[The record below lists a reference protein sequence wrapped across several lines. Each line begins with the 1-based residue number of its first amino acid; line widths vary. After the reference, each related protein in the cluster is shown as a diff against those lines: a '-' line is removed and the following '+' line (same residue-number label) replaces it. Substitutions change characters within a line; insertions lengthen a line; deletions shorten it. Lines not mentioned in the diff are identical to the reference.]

1 MSESDDIRLRGRRRF
16 LASAA
21 TAAAV
26 AATAPVAA
34 AARTTGSASAS
45 SNERATSTESEAF
58 FGLHQAG
65 VSTVQ
70 QTNVYFAAFD
80 LTADKR
86 DDVIALL
93 RAWTAASARLTQG
106 LPAQALTD
114 DPASPELDSFESAGL
129 PSERLTLT
137 FGFGPTMFSK
147 DGKDRY
153 GLARH
158 RPDALA
164 DLPRFNGD
172 QLVPARSGGDL
183 CIQACADNPQ
193 VAFHAVRQLSR
204 IAYGTANIRWAQSGF
219 VAPQKDQGTPRN
231 LMGFRDGTMNVP
243 IRSDAAMNQFIWAGD
258 EGGWMQHGT
267 YMVARPIRIALEHWD
282 RMKLSF
288 QEQVIGREKHSG
300 APLGQKHE
308 NDALALDSNDASGNA
323 VIPENAHVRLGA
335 PENNDGAQ
343 MLRRSYSYDNGLSYI
358 AERWPPWHQGMEFD
372 AGLMFIS
379 YQRDPRTGFV
389 KVFDKMSKFDMM
401 NQFVTHVGGG
411 LFACPPGAKEGGYI
425 GQPLFDLA

>member
-1 MSESDDIRLRGRRRF
+1 MSEPDDPQLRGRRRF

-21 TAAAV
+21 T
-26 AATAPVAA
+26 VAA
-34 AARTTGSASAS
+34 AAATVPVATTARTRAATTTPSHDS
-45 SNERATSTESEAF
+45 SNDSEPF
-58 FGLHQAG
+58 FAQHQAG
-65 VSTVQ
+65 VATMPQ
-70 QTNVYFAAFD
+70 ANVYFAAFD
-80 LTADKR
+80 LTAEKR
-86 DDVIALL
+86 EDVIALL

-106 LPAQALTD
+106 LSAGALTD
-114 DPASPELDSFESAGL
+114 DPASPEADSYDTAGL
-129 PSERLTLT
+129 ATGRLTLT
-137 FGFGPTMFSK
+137 FGFGPGMFTK

-153 GLARH
+153 GLAKH
-158 RPDALA
+158 RPEALA

-172 QLVPARSGGDL
+172 QLVPERTGGDL

-204 IAYGTANIRWAQSGF
+204 LAYGTATIRWAQSGF
-219 VAPQKDQGTPRN
+219 MAAPKDKGTPRN
-231 LMGFRDGTMNVP
+231 LMGFKDGSMNVP
-243 IRSDAAMNQFIWAGD
+243 IRDQAAMNRYVWAGD

-288 QEQVIGREKHSG
+288 QEQVVGRQKHSG
-300 APLGQKHE
+300 APLGQKNE
-308 NDALALDSNDASGNA
+308 NDSLALDANDASGNPI
-323 VIPENAHVRLGA
+323 IPENAHVRLGA

-343 MLRRSYSYDNGLSYI
+343 ILRRAYSYDNGLSYI
-358 AERWPPWHQGMEFD
+358 AERWPPWHQGMAFD
-372 AGLMFIS
+372 AGLLFIC

-389 KVFDKMSKFDMM
+389 KIFDKMSKFDMM

-411 LFACPPGAKEGGYI
+411 LFACPPGAKEGGFI

>member
-1 MSESDDIRLRGRRRF
+1 MSESDDPKLRSRRRF

-34 AARTTGSASAS
+34 AAHGRA
-45 SNERATSTESEAF
+45 ATSSSSSGSGGDSEPF

-65 VSTVQ
+65 VATMPQ
-70 QTNVYFAAFD
+70 ANVYFAAFD
-80 LTADKR
+80 LTTEKR
-86 DDVIALL
+86 EDVVALL

-106 LPAQALTD
+106 LSAVALTD
-114 DPASPELDSFESAGL
+114 DPASPEPDSYDAAGL
-129 PSERLTLT
+129 DADRLTLT
-137 FGFGPTMFSK
+137 FGFGPGMFTK
-147 DGKDRY
+147 DGNDRY
-153 GLARH
+153 GLAKH

-172 QLVPARSGGDL
+172 QLVPERTGGDL

-204 IAYGTANIRWAQSGF
+204 LAYGTANIRWAQSGF
-219 VAPQKDQGTPRN
+219 MAAPKDQGTPRN
-231 LMGFRDGTMNVP
+231 LMGFRDGSMNVP
-243 IRSDAAMNQFIWAGD
+243 IRDAASMDRYIWAGD

-288 QEQVIGREKHSG
+288 QQQVIGREKHSG

-308 NDALALDSNDASGNA
+308 NDALALDSNDASGNPI
-323 VIPENAHVRLGA
+323 IPENAHVRLGA

-372 AGLMFIS
+372 AGLLFIS

-411 LFACPPGAKEGGYI
+411 LFACPPGVKEGGFI

>member
-1 MSESDDIRLRGRRRF
+1 MSESDDPKLRSRRRF

-26 AATAPVAA
+26 AATAPVTAA
-34 AARTTGSASAS
+34 AHGRA
-45 SNERATSTESEAF
+45 ATSSSSSESGGDSEPF

-65 VSTVQ
+65 VATMPQ
-70 QTNVYFAAFD
+70 ANVYFAAFD
-80 LTADKR
+80 LTTEKR
-86 DDVIALL
+86 EDVVALL

-106 LPAQALTD
+106 LSAVALTD
-114 DPASPELDSFESAGL
+114 DSASAEPDSYDAAGL
-129 PSERLTLT
+129 NADRLTLT
-137 FGFGPTMFSK
+137 FGFGPGMFTK

-153 GLARH
+153 GLDKH
-158 RPDALA
+158 RPEALA

-172 QLVPARSGGDL
+172 QLVPERTGGEL

-204 IAYGTANIRWAQSGF
+204 LAYGTATIRWAQSGF
-219 VAPQKDQGTPRN
+219 MAAPKDKGTPRN
-231 LMGFRDGTMNVP
+231 LMGFKDGSMNVP
-243 IRSDAAMNQFIWAGD
+243 IRDEASMNRYVWAGD

-288 QEQVIGREKHSG
+288 QEQVVGRQKHSG
-300 APLGQKHE
+300 APLGQKNE
-308 NDALALDSNDASGNA
+308 NDSLALDANDASGNPI
-323 VIPENAHVRLGA
+323 IPENAHVRLGA

-343 MLRRSYSYDNGLSYI
+343 ILRRAYSYDNGLSYI

-372 AGLMFIS
+372 AGLLFIC

-389 KVFDKMSKFDMM
+389 KIFDKMSKFDMM

-411 LFACPPGAKEGGYI
+411 LFACPPGAREGGYI
-425 GQPLFDLA
+425 GQPLFELT

>member
-1 MSESDDIRLRGRRRF
+1 MSESDDPKLRSRRRF

-26 AATAPVAA
+26 AATAPVTAA
-34 AARTTGSASAS
+34 AHGRA
-45 SNERATSTESEAF
+45 ATSSSSSESGGDSEPF

-65 VSTVQ
+65 VATMPQ
-70 QTNVYFAAFD
+70 ANVYFAAFD
-80 LTADKR
+80 LTTEKR
-86 DDVIALL
+86 EDVVALL

-106 LPAQALTD
+106 LSAVALTE
-114 DPASPELDSFESAGL
+114 DPASPEPDSYDAAGL
-129 PSERLTLT
+129 NADRLTLT
-137 FGFGPTMFSK
+137 FGFGPGMFTK

-153 GLARH
+153 GLDKH
-158 RPDALA
+158 RPEALA

-172 QLVPARSGGDL
+172 QLVPERTGGEL

-204 IAYGTANIRWAQSGF
+204 LAYGTATIRWAQSGF
-219 VAPQKDQGTPRN
+219 MAAPKDKGTPRN
-231 LMGFRDGTMNVP
+231 LMGFKDGSMNVP
-243 IRSDAAMNQFIWAGD
+243 IRDEASMNRYVWAGD

-288 QEQVIGREKHSG
+288 QEQVVGRQKHSG
-300 APLGQKHE
+300 APLGQKNE
-308 NDALALDSNDASGNA
+308 NDSLALDANDASGNPI
-323 VIPENAHVRLGA
+323 IPENAHVRLGA

-343 MLRRSYSYDNGLSYI
+343 ILRRAYSYDNGLSYI

-372 AGLMFIS
+372 AGLLFIC

-389 KVFDKMSKFDMM
+389 KIFDKMSKFDMM

-411 LFACPPGAKEGGYI
+411 LFACPPGAREGGYI
-425 GQPLFDLA
+425 GQPLFELT

>member
-1 MSESDDIRLRGRRRF
+1 MNESDDLRLRGRRRF

-21 TAAAV
+21 TVAVV

-34 AARTTGSASAS
+34 TAHARASSAS
-45 SNERATSTESEAF
+45 SETGSDSEPF
-58 FGLHQAG
+58 FGTHQAG
-65 VSTVQ
+65 VATTPQ
-70 QTNVYFAAFD
+70 ANVYFAAFD
-80 LTADKR
+80 LIAEKR

-106 LPAQALTD
+106 QTADLLTN
-114 DPASPELDSFESAGL
+114 DPATPELDSYETTGL
-129 PSERLTLT
+129 ATDRLTLT
-137 FGFGPTMFSK
+137 FGFGPGMFTK

-153 GLARH
+153 GLAKH

-172 QLVPARSGGDL
+172 QLVPERTGGDL

-193 VAFHAVRQLSR
+193 VAFHAVRQLTR
-204 IAYGTANIRWAQSGF
+204 IAYGAANIRWAQSGF
-219 VAPQKDQGTPRN
+219 MAAQKDKSTPRN
-231 LMGFRDGTMNVP
+231 LMGFKDGSMNVP
-243 IRSDAAMNQFIWAGD
+243 IRAEAAMNQYIWAGD

-288 QEQVIGREKHSG
+288 QQQVMGREKHSG

-308 NDALALDSNDASGNA
+308 NDSLALDANDANGNPI
-323 VIPENAHVRLGA
+323 IPENAHVRLGA

-343 MLRRSYSYDNGLSYI
+343 ILRRSYSYDNGLSYI

-372 AGLMFIS
+372 AGLLFIS

-389 KVFDKMSKFDMM
+389 KIFDKMSKFDMM

-411 LFACPPGAKEGGYI
+411 VFACPPGAKEGGFI

>member
-1 MSESDDIRLRGRRRF
+1 MSEPDDRRLLGRRRF

-21 TAAAV
+21 T
-26 AATAPVAA
+26 VAA
-34 AARTTGSASAS
+34 AAATVPVTAAARTRAVAADAATPDAGAAS
-45 SNERATSTESEAF
+45 EPF
-58 FGLHQAG
+58 FGAHQAG
-65 VSTVQ
+65 VATLPQ
-70 QTNVYFAAFD
+70 ANIYFAAFD
-80 LTADKR
+80 LATEKR

-93 RAWTAASARLTQG
+93 RAWTSAAARLTQG
-106 LPAQALTD
+106 LSAVPLND
-114 DPASPELDSFESAGL
+114 DPASPEADSYDAEGL
-129 PSERLTLT
+129 TADRLTLT
-137 FGFGPTMFSK
+137 FGFGPGMFSK

-153 GLARH
+153 GLAKH

-172 QLVPARSGGDL
+172 QLVPERTGGDL

-204 IAYGTANIRWAQSGF
+204 LAYGTATIRWAQSGF
-219 VAPQKDQGTPRN
+219 TATPKDKGTPRN
-231 LMGFRDGTMNVP
+231 LMGFKDGSMNVP
-243 IRSDAAMNQFIWAGD
+243 IRDEASMNRFVWAGD

-282 RMKLSF
+282 RMKRSF
-288 QEQVIGREKHSG
+288 QEQVVGREKHSG
-300 APLGQKHE
+300 APLGQTKE
-308 NDALALDSNDASGNA
+308 NDGLALDKNDASGNPI
-323 VIPENAHVRLGA
+323 IPENAHVRLGA

-343 MLRRSYSYDNGLSYI
+343 ILRRAYSYDNGLSYI

-372 AGLMFIS
+372 AGLLFIC

-389 KVFDKMSKFDMM
+389 KIFDTMSKFDMM

-411 LFACPPGAKEGGYI
+411 LFACPPGAKEGGFV

>member
-1 MSESDDIRLRGRRRF
+1 MSESDDPKLRSRRRF

-34 AARTTGSASAS
+34 AAHGRA
-45 SNERATSTESEAF
+45 ATSSSSSESGGDNEPF

-65 VSTVQ
+65 VATMPQ
-70 QTNVYFAAFD
+70 ANVYFAAFD
-80 LTADKR
+80 LTAEKR
-86 DDVIALL
+86 EDVVALL

-106 LPAQALTD
+106 LSAVALTD
-114 DPASPELDSFESAGL
+114 DPASPEPDSYDAAGL
-129 PSERLTLT
+129 NADRLTLT
-137 FGFGPTMFSK
+137 FGFGPGMFSK

-153 GLARH
+153 GLAKH

-172 QLVPARSGGDL
+172 QLVPERTGGDL

-204 IAYGTANIRWAQSGF
+204 LAYGTASIRWAQSGF
-219 VAPQKDQGTPRN
+219 TAAPKDKGTPRN
-231 LMGFRDGTMNVP
+231 LMGFKDGSMNVP
-243 IRSDAAMNQFIWAGD
+243 IRDEASMNRFVWAGD

-288 QEQVIGREKHSG
+288 QEQVVGRQKHSG
-300 APLGQKHE
+300 APLGQKNE
-308 NDALALDSNDASGNA
+308 NDSLALDANDASGNPI
-323 VIPENAHVRLGA
+323 IPENAHVRLGA

-343 MLRRSYSYDNGLSYI
+343 ILRRAYSYDNGLSYI

-372 AGLMFIS
+372 AGLLFIC

-389 KVFDKMSKFDMM
+389 KIFDKMSKFDMM

-411 LFACPPGAKEGGYI
+411 LFACPPGVKEGGYV